1 MKHVLHLQI
10 NVCQFSAVP
19 PRIDG
24 QAEEDVAETLS
35 NPVSFACD
43 ATGIPPPTLAWLKN
57 GRPIG
62 GMAFKLFLQL
72 EMEKNVFH
80 LHILPCLNFNSF

>member
-1 MKHVLHLQI
+1 MTLPNMH
-10 NVCQFSAVP
+10 VCQFSAVP

-24 QAEEDVAETLS
+24 PAEEDVAETIS

-43 ATGIPPPTLAWLKN
+43 ATGIPPPSLVWIKN

-62 GMAFKLFLQL
+62 GIIIILKKMMSQAFLMKR
-72 EMEKNVFH
+72 
-80 LHILPCLNFNSF
+80 I